1 MRKKVTIAGAG
12 LVGSL
17 EAIYL
22 SKKGFEVEVFERRP
36 DIRKVELDL
45 SQMKANMNA
54 VDGALQQMRK
64 LINKAQKSDE
74 KEGKEK

>member
-1 MRKKVTIAGAG
+1 MIT
-12 LVGSL
+12 L
-17 EAIYL
+17 EELIEEKNILQSDYDKLA
-22 SKKGFEVEVFERRP
+22 SH
-36 DIRKVELDL
+36 IRKVELDL

>member
-1 MRKKVTIAGAG
+1 MIT
-12 LVGSL
+12 L
-17 EAIYL
+17 EELIEEKNILQSDYDKMA
-22 SKKGFEVEVFERRP
+22 SH
-36 DIRKVELDL
+36 IRKVELDL

-64 LINKAQKSDE
+64 LSNKAQKSDE

>member
-1 MRKKVTIAGAG
+1 MITLKDII
-12 LVGSL
+12 
-17 EAIYL
+17 E
-22 SKKGFEVEVFERRP
+22 ER
-36 DIRKVELDL
+36 DILQSDYDKMASHIRKVELDL

>member
-1 MRKKVTIAGAG
+1 MITLKDII
-12 LVGSL
+12 
-17 EAIYL
+17 E
-22 SKKGFEVEVFERRP
+22 ER
-36 DIRKVELDL
+36 DILQSDFDKMSSHIRKVELDL

>member
-1 MRKKVTIAGAG
+1 MIT
-12 LVGSL
+12 L
-17 EAIYL
+17 EELI
-22 SKKGFEVEVFERRP
+22 VEKNILQS
-36 DIRKVELDL
+36 DYDKMASHIRKVELDL

-74 KEGKEK
+74 KEGKEKWKLLRTT